1 VKEIISEYL
10 DLEDLTPEKGVEDQD
25 PSPDLEDQNLSL
37 DLDKD
42 QDLGRPP
49 ESDLAK
55 QV

>member
-10 DLEDLTPEKGVEDQD
+10 DLKDLTPEKGVEDQD
-25 PSPDLEDQNLSL
+25 PSL

-49 ESDLAK
+49 ESNLAK